1 MSSNEKFSIKYK
13 SNIILS
19 MTNYITGIIIFLI
32 ILLIYLHFRTHLK
45 KIHTNN
51 TFYIDSAS
59 KTQFDNACNSLQPFI
74 YNYSINPE
82 EENYNLK
89 YLQANFEN
97 YDIKIYNDDNDKN
110 KYQIKNF
117 KNIEN
122 NENTCNQV
130 NDLSSNSDLSSNI
143 ISIDSF
149 ISYNNEEFLK
159 DSDLYNAINANDA
172 YLRPNYCNWSNYDI
186 IFGKNAVTPLFS
198 SKCYRNYFHCTENE
212 VECAIVS
219 FKYKE
224 LFNIKYGNYQNTS
237 NIPIFDSDI
246 INNHKQWKKI
256 KPIFVTLKI
265 GECLCLPPFWFCSF
279 KFKEKST
286 VIKYNYST
294 LMNSTVFIKD
304 KINNY
309 IHKLL

>member
-1 MSSNEKFSIKYK
+1 MS
-13 SNIILS
+13 
-19 MTNYITGIIIFLI
+19 NYITTIMIFLI

-45 KIHTNN
+45 KIHTTN
-51 TFYIDSAS
+51 TFYVDNAS
-59 KTQFDNACNSLQPFI
+59 KTQFDNTCNYLQPFI

-82 EENYNLK
+82 EKNYNFK

-97 YDIKIYNDDNDKN
+97 YDIKIYNDTNDTN
-110 KYQIKNF
+110 DTNEYQVKNF
-117 KNIEN
+117 KNIEISN
-122 NENTCNQV
+122 INGKHI
-130 NDLSSNSDLSSNI
+130 NDLSSNNDLSLNNGLV
-143 ISIDSF
+143 DSF

-159 DSDLYNAINANDA
+159 DSDLYNTINNNDA
-172 YLRPNYCNWSNYDI
+172 YLRPKYCNWSNYDI
-186 IFGKNAVTPLFS
+186 VFGRNNVTPLFS
-198 SKCYRNYFHCTENE
+198 SKCNRNYFHCTENE

-224 LFNIKYGNYQNTS
+224 LFDVKTDNYQNTAH
-237 NIPIFDSDI
+237 IPIFDSDI

-265 GECLCLPPFWFCSF
+265 GDCLYLPPFWFCSF

-286 VIKYNYST
+286 IIKYNYST

-304 KINNY
+304 KIINY
-309 IHKLL
+309 INNLL